1 MTPPSAT
8 TRLIAMLAL
17 GVFAGTLQTRITDPI
32 VAVLAQDFG
41 ATTARVALI
50 ASAYALP
57 FALIQPILG
66 PVGDAMGKR
75 RVITVAL
82 SVLTIMLIASAF
94 VPNLDSLLVV
104 RALAGLAAGGVM
116 PLTIAM
122 VGDAVPVQGRQVA
135 LSRLLAVVI
144 TGQIAGGS
152 MSGLLEPYLGW
163 RGVMLAASVLPAIAV
178 AGLILGGRALPSEP
192 HARFDPIQ
200 AIQRYRQIMRM
211 PAARVL
217 YISVAIEGGCI
228 FGVFPYF
235 APMLR
240 DSGLGS
246 TAEAG
251 MTVAAFGVGGLIY
264 AAIAKPLLHR
274 IGPERLVQLGGGL
287 CLVAQIGFALAPS
300 AWAFMA
306 AGLLLG
312 TGMYMIHNFI
322 QTRVTELAPHA
333 RGSAVALHAF
343 HFYGGQTIGPVVIGL
358 MLRRLGEMPAMALSG
373 LALLALAFW
382 LGRLA
387 RGG

>member
-41 ATTARVALI
+41 TTAAHVALI

-66 PVGDAMGKR
+66 PVGDAIGKR

-116 PLTIAM
+116 PLTI
-122 VGDAVPVQGRQVA
+122 VPVQGRQVA

-200 AIQRYRQIMRM
+200 AIQRYRLIMRM

>member
-41 ATTARVALI
+41 TTAAHVALI

-66 PVGDAMGKR
+66 PVGDAIGKR

-178 AGLILGGRALPSEP
+178 AGLILGGRALPSET

-251 MTVAAFGVGGLIY
+251 M
-264 AAIAKPLLHR
+264 
-274 IGPERLVQLGGGL
+274 
-287 CLVAQIGFALAPS
+287 APMTS
-300 AWAFMA
+300 RE
-306 AGLLLG
+306 
-312 TGMYMIHNFI
+312 
-322 QTRVTELAPHA
+322 TRC
-333 RGSAVALHAF
+333 S
-343 HFYGGQTIGPVVIGL
+343 
-358 MLRRLGEMPAMALSG
+358 
-373 LALLALAFW
+373 
-382 LGRLA
+382 
-387 RGG
+387 

>member
-50 ASAYALP
+50 SSAFALP
-57 FALIQPILG
+57 FALFQPILG
-66 PVGDAMGKR
+66 PVGDAIGKR
-75 RVITVAL
+75 RVITVGL
-82 SVLTIMLIASAF
+82 SVLTIMLVASAF
-94 VPNLDSLLVV
+94 APNLDSLLVL
-104 RALAGLAAGGVM
+104 RALAGLASAGVM

-122 VGDAVPVQGRQVA
+122 VGDAVPVQGRHVA

-144 TGQIAGGS
+144 TGQIAGGTL
-152 MSGLLEPYLGW
+152 SGFLEPYWGW
-163 RGVMLAASVLPAIAV
+163 RGVMLAAAVLPAIAA
-178 AGLILGGRALPSEP
+178 AGLWLGRRALPEEP
-192 HARFDPIQ
+192 RARFDPLQ
-200 AIQRYRQIMRM
+200 AVARYRQIMRM
-211 PAARVL
+211 PVARVL

-264 AAIAKPLLHR
+264 AAVAKPLLGK
-274 IGPERLVQLGGGL
+274 IGPERLVQLGGAL
-287 CLVAQIGFALAPS
+287 CLLAQLGFGFAPT

-306 AGLLLG
+306 SGLLMG

-322 QTRVTELAPHA
+322 QTRVTELAPQA

-343 HFYGGQTIGPVVIGL
+343 HFYAGQTIGPVAIGVA
-358 MLRRLGEMPAMALSG
+358 LRHLGEAPALAIAG

-382 LGRLA
+382 LGRLT
-387 RGG
+387 RI